1 MRAIFIDSNDKQ
13 VYEAR
18 IKGNDFREIRS
29 LIGCD
34 IITGGYSFD
43 NGDYMYVDDEG
54 LFQTNR
60 NGFIINNEGDWGADE
75 VQLIGNALII
85 GSSKDDD
92 GSDADAVSSIEDIR
106 KIIQF
111 KTFI

>member
-1 MRAIFIDSNDKQ
+1 MRAIFIDVNDKQ

-18 IKGNDFREIRS
+18 IKGNDFMEICS

-34 IITGGYSFD
+34 TITGGYSFD

-60 NGFIINNEGDWGADE
+60 NGFIINVDGNTWGE
-75 VQLIGNALII
+75 QQLIGNALII

-92 GSDADAVSSIEDIR
+92 GSDADAVSSIEEIK
-106 KIIQF
+106 KIISF

>member
-43 NGDYMYVDDEG
+43 NGDYMYVDDEAI
-54 LFQTNR
+54 FTTNR
-60 NGFIINNEGDWGADE
+60 NGFIINVEGNSWGAQ
-75 VQLIGNALII
+75 QLIGNALII

-92 GSDADAVSSIEDIR
+92 GSDADAVSSIEDIK
-106 KIIQF
+106 KIISF

>member
-1 MRAIFIDSNDKQ
+1 MRAIFIDSTDRN

-18 IKGNDFREIRS
+18 IKGNDFREIRD

-34 IITGGYSFD
+34 IITGAYSFE
-43 NGDYMYVDDEG
+43 NGDYMYVDDGG

-60 NGFIINNEGDWGADE
+60 NGFIISVPGNSWGE
-75 VQLIGNALII
+75 QYLIGNALIV

-92 GSDADAVSSIEDIR
+92 GGDADAVSSIEEIK

-111 KTFI
+111 KKFI

>member
-1 MRAIFIDSNDKQ
+1 MRAIFIDSNDRN
-13 VYEAR
+13 VYEAI

-43 NGDYMYVDDEG
+43 NGDYMYIDDEG

-60 NGFIINNEGDWGADE
+60 NGFIINVPGNTWGAQ
-75 VQLIGNALII
+75 QLIGNALII
-85 GSSKDDD
+85 GSSKNDD
-92 GSDADAVSSIEDIR
+92 GSDADAVSSIEDI
-106 KIIQF
+106 KNLILF

>member
-13 VYEAR
+13 VYEAS
-18 IKGNDFREIRS
+18 IKGNDFREIRN

-60 NGFIINNEGDWGADE
+60 NGFIINVEGNTWGE
-75 VQLIGNALII
+75 QHLIGNALII

-92 GSDADAVSSIEDIR
+92 GSDADAISSIEEIK
-106 KIIQF
+106 KIVKF

>member
-1 MRAIFIDSNDKQ
+1 MRAIFIDSTDKNI
-13 VYEAR
+13 YETS
-18 IKGNDFREIRS
+18 IKDNDFREICS

-34 IITGGYSFD
+34 TIAGGYSFD

-54 LFQTNR
+54 LFQANR
-60 NGFIINNEGDWGADE
+60 NGFIMNVPGNTWGE
-75 VQLIGNALII
+75 QQLIGNALIL

-106 KIIQF
+106 NIIQF

>member
-1 MRAIFIDSNDKQ
+1 MRAIFIDSNRKEIF
-13 VYEAR
+13 EAI

-43 NGDYMYVDDEG
+43 NGDYMYVDDEAI
-54 LFQTNR
+54 FTTNR
-60 NGFIINNEGDWGADE
+60 NGFVINVPGNSWGAQ
-75 VQLIGNALII
+75 QLIGNALII

-92 GSDADAVSSIEDIR
+92 GSDADAVSSIEEI
-106 KIIQF
+106 KNHISF

>member
-1 MRAIFIDSNDKQ
+1 MRAIFIDSTDRN

-34 IITGGYSFD
+34 IIAGGYSFN

-60 NGFIINNEGDWGADE
+60 NGFIINVEGNTWGE
-75 VQLIGNALII
+75 QQLIGNALIV

-92 GSDADAVSSIEDIR
+92 GSDADAVSSIEEIK

>member
-1 MRAIFIDSNDKQ
+1 MRAIFIDSTDRNI
-13 VYEAR
+13 YEAK
-18 IKGNDFREIRS
+18 IKGNDFREIRD

-60 NGFIINNEGDWGADE
+60 NGFVISVPGNSWGE
-75 VQLIGNALII
+75 QYLIGNALIV

-92 GSDADAVSSIEDIR
+92 GSDADAVSSIEEIK
-106 KIIQF
+106 KIISF

>member
-1 MRAIFIDSNDKQ
+1 MRAIFIDSTDRNI
-13 VYEAR
+13 YEAR
-18 IKGNDFREIRS
+18 IKGNDFKEIRS

-34 IITGGYSFD
+34 IIAGGYSFD

-60 NGFIINNEGDWGADE
+60 NGFVINVEGNTWGE
-75 VQLIGNALII
+75 QQLIGNALII
-85 GSSKDDD
+85 GSNQDDDD

-106 KIIQF
+106 KIISF

>member
-34 IITGGYSFD
+34 IIAGGYSFD
-43 NGDYMYVDDEG
+43 NGDYMYIDDEG

-60 NGFIINNEGDWGADE
+60 NGFVINLEGNSWGE
-75 VQLIGNALII
+75 QQLIGNALIV

-92 GSDADAVSSIEDIR
+92 GSDADALSSIEDIK
-106 KIIQF
+106 KIIS
-111 KTFI
+111 FIKFI